1 MCMPIYFPTTYHL
14 FNSKTTIAN
23 LSSTNV
29 SKLFTP
35 HPAKRF
41 EPGNHYYLFVDFATV
56 EETQN
61 AMAALNG
68 AEGPWGSGIR
78 VQRARGETWKE
89 TGSGSEER
97 KPASRWGSSTRGQA
111 PEAVGTE
118 GVVEA

>member
-1 MCMPIYFPTTYHL
+1 MFIYLPPTCL
-14 FNSKTTIAN
+14 LLNSTGTTAN
-23 LSSTNV
+23 MSSINV

-68 AEGPWGSGIR
+68 ADGPWGSGIR

-89 TGSGSEER
+89 AGSGSEER
-97 KPASRWGSSTRGQA
+97 KPASRWGSSTRAQA